1 MSSVSTMSLSG
12 IKVSPAALR
21 QCDTDNEN
29 YVALR
34 DSINVGGVLQPLLVR
49 EKTETLEDG
58 TSETYYQLVDGLQ
71 RYTACQELGITEVDV
86 KIGTLSDVE
95 ALQAQIITNVHRV
108 ETKPVEY
115 TKALLRLMSLD
126 PSLTVPDIATRV
138 AQSSDWLN
146 KRFNMINKLDERLL
160 EIVNAGQISITNAL
174 QLVKLPKT
182 EQIDFVQQA
191 QTESSVD
198 FVKTVKD
205 RVSEINTAAKEGR
218 EAEDRSFELTIKQ
231 RKLSE
236 IKAANEDGG
245 FAASLVSSAQP
256 ADLVAAV
263 QLGIQWVLSIDP
275 VTAAERETVY
285 NDTETLRTEKKAQA
299 KTEREK
305 KAAEKKDINLK
316 EKADEAAKVAAE
328 LEV

>member
-1 MSSVSTMSLSG
+1 MSTVRTMDLSE
-12 IKVSPAALR
+12 IRVSPAALR
-21 QCDTDNEN
+21 QCDTDNVD
-29 YVALR
+29 YVSLR
-34 DSINVGGVLQPLLVR
+34 DSIKVGGVLQPLLVR
-49 EKTETLEDG
+49 EKTDTLEDG

-71 RYTACQELGITEVDV
+71 RYTACKELGINEVDV
-86 KIGTLSDVE
+86 KIGTLSDIE

-108 ETKPVEY
+108 DTKPVEY
-115 TKALLRLMSLD
+115 TKALQRLMSLD
-126 PSLTVPDIATRV
+126 SSLTVPDIAVRI
-138 AQSSDWLN
+138 AQSADWLN
-146 KRFNMINKLDERLL
+146 KRFNMVNKLDERLL
-160 EIVNAGQISITNAL
+160 DIVNAGQISITNAL
-174 QLVKLPKT
+174 QLAKLPKT
-182 EQIDFVQQA
+182 EQIDYAQQA

-205 RVSEINTAAKEGR
+205 RVAEINAAAKEGR

-236 IKAANEDGG
+236 IKAANDDGS

-263 QLGIQWVLSIDP
+263 QLGIQWVLSVDP
-275 VTAAERETVY
+275 VTAASREAAY
-285 NDTETLRTEKKAQA
+285 NESETLRTEKKEQA
-299 KTEREK
+299 KVERK
-305 KAAEKKDINLK
+305 KKSAAKKVIALT